1 MLSQVLTLGLGC
13 AALSSSSDHSEAI
26 EFGGLCGSIVEI
38 GVAVIVQIVLHF
50 FVLALN
56 DSELTWG
63 VSIPAVLTTLA
74 LLCVFAKLCLRVFGV
89 CFRHVFKYIITFWL
103 IPIYNAQMQLIRPHP
118 NRL

>member
-74 LLCVFAKLCLRVFGV
+74 LLCVFAKFCLIVVGV
-89 CFRHVFKYIITFWL
+89 VSRHVF
-103 IPIYNAQMQLIRPHP
+103 
-118 NRL
+118 